1 MGTVLSTVAGN
12 PCSVLSPVSSVT
24 LRYCAVMR
32 LTLREW
38 LGALTGRDALSKKS
52 VETEATRLLLSR
64 PRAYRRI
71 GNSSEALRGGA
82 SGERASA
89 RWRVVATR
97 ASGESEN
104 RLRPYVRPLA
114 LI

>member
-1 MGTVLSTVAGN
+1 MLSTVAGN
-12 PCSVLSPVSSVT
+12 PCSVLSPVPSVT
-24 LRYCAVMR
+24 LRYCVVMR

-38 LGALTGRDALSKKS
+38 LGALTGRDGLLEKS
-52 VETEATRLLLSR
+52 VKTEATRLLPSQ
-64 PRAYRRI
+64 PQVNQRI
-71 GNSSEALRGGA
+71 GNPSEALRGGA

-104 RLRPYVRPLA
+104 RSRPCDRPLA